1 MNSGGNLTVTVRREK
16 LFQSWMTM
24 TLRSSRDQSDSHSKL
39 AANGF
44 VTIISPWDAKKHG
57 ILHRTLNEHRSTS
70 PRCVNEDTE
79 REPCRHGTGPRGKSG
94 RAIVGG
100 LRTSGLIRS
109 ETHVRFPRVSTV
121 AETRERSGVVRGK
134 RDLAECL
141 LLETRRWWIIDSV
154 KLKN

>member
-1 MNSGGNLTVTVRREK
+1 MNSGGNLRLPTVTVWQE
-16 LFQSWMTM
+16 LFQSWM

-44 VTIISPWDAKKHG
+44 VTISPWDAKKHG

-70 PRCVNEDTE
+70 PGCVNEDTE
-79 REPCRHGTGPRGKSG
+79 RGPCRHGTGPRGKSG

-141 LLETRRWWIIDSV
+141 LLETRRWWITDSV